1 VEGAPGRHV
10 VCFKNYPREDEFG
23 EPYDPLGI
31 GRPVGA
37 TWMGKQADVTLGD
50 ISVPVSGALWEWDAE
65 GATPIL
71 AVQRPPAL
79 LGGEEEK
86 LQLAA
91 ETGREYTVG
100 FRKAVG
106 QGSVVVL
113 GCDSSAELVLALAD
127 WLGVHVPCR
136 SEAPGVHTAIFSRP
150 DQPPVIVAVNNGD
163 EPKAAVIRLWD
174 GRTITVD
181 LPAKDGKIVE
191 VPKPV
196 KPA

>member
-1 VEGAPGRHV
+1 
-10 VCFKNYPREDEFG
+10 
-23 EPYDPLGI
+23 
-31 GRPVGA
+31 
-37 TWMGKQADVTLGD
+37 
-50 ISVPVSGALWEWDAE
+50 
-65 GATPIL
+65 
-71 AVQRPPAL
+71 
-79 LGGEEEK
+79 
-86 LQLAA
+86 
-91 ETGREYTVG
+91 
-100 FRKAVG
+100 
-106 QGSVVVL
+106 
-113 GCDSSAELVLALAD
+113 LVLALAD